1 MSDAKQ
7 PSIEDVDVFD
17 LSETVESQ
25 SLTIS
30 KLREGLEEIAKGQG
44 AYDLNPLKHC
54 ANAVENMREIA
65 KSLLTSTKE
74 QKEDE

>member
-1 MSDAKQ
+1 
-7 PSIEDVDVFD
+7 
-17 LSETVESQ
+17 
-25 SLTIS
+25 
-30 KLREGLEEIAKGQG
+30 LEEIAKGQG

-65 KSLLTSTKE
+65 KSLLNTSTKE